1 MLWLIEFFFGGHRK
15 LLYMKEG
22 AKELPEGRIFLDGV
36 GVGGHC
42 KRRGSKFN
50 ETWISQILLWKT
62 LLWKLQITTFV
73 LSPITVELTF
83 QQKIML
89 IIICLAR
96 DI

>member
-1 MLWLIEFFFGGHRK
+1 M
-15 LLYMKEG
+15 LYMKEG

-50 ETWISQILLWKT
+50 ETWISQMLLWKTLLWKT